1 MKLFTTH
8 LSRGFIAVALDD
20 PVLVIGP
27 LKVQEGL
34 AQLLHGGEGSHPE
47 EVFLEDANEALGAAV
62 AFRGPDKGWRAL
74 DTQEGEFIL
83 KIMGHILA
91 AMIMPQGQA
100 AIFFAV
106 DHCSLECVGLHAA
119 QRGTRFEALEPLRQG
134 LRENLA
140 PSHPRPPGPGPV
152 A

>member
-1 MKLFTTH
+1 LKLFTTH
-8 LSRGFIAVALDD
+8 LGRGFIAVALDD

-74 DTQEGEFIL
+74 DTQKGEFIL
-83 KIMGHILA
+83 KIMRHILA

-100 AIFFAV
+100 
-106 DHCSLECVGLHAA
+106 LGGLGCEGA
-119 QRGTRFEALEPLRQG
+119 EILPDPLPDGFQG
-134 LRENLA
+134 LEAGAALGGMNADALQGTVIHGR
-140 PSHPRPPGPGPV
+140 RR
-152 A
+152 